1 MKNNGANYAPVVIL
15 EEFLVAEELAGLL
28 QFVHHHRKDFTDTS
42 IVGAKGDSKVDLDY
56 RRSRVLYDIGRYRD
70 VFVDRILAH
79 LPRVLSGLDHPKF
92 RATEV
97 EVQLTSTAHAG
108 FFRKHNDNGADLL
121 HGRRVTFVY
130 FFHREPKPFVGGEFC
145 IYGRNGANG
154 QGLRARITPAQ
165 NQMLFF
171 ISDYLH
177 EVLPVQCV
185 SNDLR
190 DSRFTVNGWIHS

>member
-1 MKNNGANYAPVVIL
+1 MKNNGAAYAPVVML
-15 EEFLVAEELAGLL
+15 EEFLVAEELAGLM
-28 QFVHHHRKDFTDTS
+28 QYVDDHQKDFTATS
-42 IVGAKGDSKVDLDY
+42 IVGAKGDSKIDLDY

-70 VFVDRILAH
+70 VFVNRILTH
-79 LPRVLSGLDHPKF
+79 LPRVLAGLEHPKF
-92 RATEV
+92 RAPEV
-97 EVQLTSTAHAG
+97 EVQLTATANGG
-108 FFRKHNDNGADLL
+108 FFRKHNDNGADSL
-121 HGRRVTFVY
+121 HGRRITFVY

-145 IYGRNGANG
+145 IYGRNAANG
-154 QGLRARITPAQ
+154 QTRCARIAPAQ

-190 DSRFTVNGWIHS
+190 DSRFTVNGWIHR